1 MDKKKMSKI
10 HLYSVVV
17 EPCEE
22 GGYFADC
29 PSLQGCHAEGET
41 YAEVIKNI
49 EDVINV
55 HIKVRKE
62 YKEFVPEITIKAKEL
77 VNINLP
83 ILVRN

>member
-1 MDKKKMSKI
+1 MNKQKMSKI
-10 HLYSVVV
+10 YLYSVVI

-22 GGYFADC
+22 GGYFAFC
-29 PSLQGCHAEGET
+29 PSLQGCHAEGDT

-49 EDVINV
+49 EDVIKA
-55 HIKVRKE
+55 HIEVRKE
-62 YKEFVPEITIKAKEL
+62 HKEFVPEITIKAREL